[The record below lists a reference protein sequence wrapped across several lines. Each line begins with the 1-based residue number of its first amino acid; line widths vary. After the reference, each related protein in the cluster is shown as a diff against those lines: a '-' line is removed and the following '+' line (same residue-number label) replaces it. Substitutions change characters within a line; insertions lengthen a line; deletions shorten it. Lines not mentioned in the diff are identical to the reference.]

1 MIGSYLGL
9 WHSWLLLRA
18 GGWRSKVHRVTHC
31 LECPDHGKHHILCRM
46 NLICVQALYIHVYF
60 NGGYQ
65 SQEQIQGIYT
75 AGVSIPSS
83 HYWLICR

>member
-18 GGWRSKVHRVTHC
+18 GGGRSKVHRVTHC

-46 NLICVQALYIHVYF
+46 NLICVQALILLMVAR
-60 NGGYQ
+60 NKSRGP
-65 SQEQIQGIYT
+65 YT